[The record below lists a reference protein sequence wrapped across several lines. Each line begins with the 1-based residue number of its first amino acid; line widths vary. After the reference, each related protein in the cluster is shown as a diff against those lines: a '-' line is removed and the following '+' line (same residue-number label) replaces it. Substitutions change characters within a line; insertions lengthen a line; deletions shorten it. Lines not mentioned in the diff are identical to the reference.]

1 MKNLVVTTAVL
12 SKTSKTIIEINENL
26 QFDIIPQKCIPN
38 EKNAADY
45 ELQIVK
51 LKGDFKLQNVSF
63 HLGDCNFKDENTFLQ
78 HSVFIDG
85 KTEHIFSLLTDD
97 VKFDVVVSAVYE
109 LKVDEFQMKFLKP
122 FESFHGRIILS
133 DYDNKI
139 FEYTVNKGPKD
150 FVVITVKGDE
160 GVRING
166 ETGDYTFYDSVN
178 CDISHKLSFV
188 FKAKH

>member
-26 QFDIIPQKCIPN
+26 QFDIIPQKCVPN
-38 EKNAADY
+38 EKNADSSPADY

-63 HLGDCNFKDENTFLQ
+63 HLGDCHFKDENTFLQ

-150 FVVITVKGDE
+150 FAVITVKGDE
-160 GVRING
+160 DVRIN
-166 ETGDYTFYDSVN
+166 DSVN
-178 CDISHKLSFV
+178 CDIVHKLSFI